1 MSLLSH
7 TIFSIVSSCSIQYSI
22 YTCYVQYDEHTHS
35 SQKKASSTFYIST
48 TLYFIVQNSSISMM
62 WMMEHHHDHR
72 RVAINEL
79 DVLAG
84 LRLSINPSSKTLLL
98 LAKVFSKSGIQN
110 LFLKGS
116 RKNLGNRL
124 EDSSICWNY
133 KRGLIFVGPWFGT
146 PINVL
151 NQIFT

>member
-1 MSLLSH
+1 
-7 TIFSIVSSCSIQYSI
+7 
-22 YTCYVQYDEHTHS
+22 
-35 SQKKASSTFYIST
+35 
-48 TLYFIVQNSSISMM
+48 
-62 WMMEHHHDHR
+62 MMEHHHDHR

-116 RKNLGNRL
+116 RKNSGNFKQL
-124 EDSSICWNY
+124 TGSQ
-133 KRGLIFVGPWFGT
+133 FVG
-146 PINVL
+146 IIREV
-151 NQIFT
+151 

>member
-1 MSLLSH
+1 
-7 TIFSIVSSCSIQYSI
+7 
-22 YTCYVQYDEHTHS
+22 
-35 SQKKASSTFYIST
+35 
-48 TLYFIVQNSSISMM
+48 
-62 WMMEHHHDHR
+62 MMEHHHDHR

-116 RKNLGNRL
+116 RKNSGNRL
-124 EDSSICWNY
+124 EDLSTSWNY
-133 KRGLIFVGPWFGT
+133 KRGLIFVGP
-146 PINVL
+146 
-151 NQIFT
+151 